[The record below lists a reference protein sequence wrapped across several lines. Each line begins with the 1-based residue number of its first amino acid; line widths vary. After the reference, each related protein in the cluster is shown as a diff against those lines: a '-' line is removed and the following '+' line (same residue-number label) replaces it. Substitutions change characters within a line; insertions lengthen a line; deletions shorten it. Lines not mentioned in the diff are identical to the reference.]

1 MSILPNFKNILFKK
15 KKKKKKKRKQ
25 NKKEK
30 KTEKK
35 PSLFV
40 KRLKRKKGGLS
51 VKLPGNLKIRFFQN
65 FFNSISFYQSR
76 KISTLSNWK
85 FFEN

>member
-1 MSILPNFKNILFKK
+1 MSIIPNLKINLVTKK
-15 KKKKKKKRKQ
+15 KTKKNERKTKKKKRQ
-25 NKKEK
+25 K
-30 KTEKK
+30 KTFLVCQTFEE
-35 PSLFV
+35 
-40 KRLKRKKGGLS
+40 KGGLS

>member
-1 MSILPNFKNILFKK
+1 MSILPNLKINLVTKK
-15 KKKKKKKRKQ
+15 KKKNENKIKKKKRQ
-25 NKKEK
+25 KKN
-30 KTEKK
+30 